1 MRYLILSDIHANLD
15 ALDAVL
21 DDASRIGYDR
31 VLVLGDLVGYGA
43 QPNEAIARVRALE
56 PAAIIRGNHDKV
68 AAGLEPADGF
78 NPAALH
84 AAEWTARSLTPENRA
99 YLAAQPIGPVLVD
112 DETEIC
118 HGSPTDEDAYITSK
132 LSALRALKEASR
144 PVCFYGHTH
153 VPVAFCLTDTGFEMV
168 LQGSNGHEQVHVMP
182 GLQYLINPGSV
193 GQPRDGDPRAAF
205 GTFEVESRVVTLYRT
220 AYPVELAQEKII
232 QAGLPQVLAA
242 RLAVGR

>member
-1 MRYLILSDIHANLD
+1 MRYLVLSDIHANLD
-15 ALDAVL
+15 ALEAAL
-21 DDASRIGYDR
+21 EDASRIGYDR

-43 QPNEAIARVRALE
+43 QPNEVIDRVRALE
-56 PAAIIRGNHDKV
+56 PVALIRGNHDKV

-78 NPAALH
+78 NPAAQQ
-84 AAEWTARSLTPENRA
+84 AAEWTARALTPENRE
-99 YLAAQPIGPVLVD
+99 YLASRPVGPIIVD
-112 DETEIC
+112 QDTEIC

-132 LSALRALKEASR
+132 LSALRALKEAIR

-153 VPVAFCLTDTGFEMV
+153 VPVAFCLTETGFEMV
-168 LQGSNGHEQVHVMP
+168 LRGSNGREDVYVEP

-205 GTFEVESRVVTLYRT
+205 ATFEVESRVVSLYRT
-220 AYPVELAQEKII
+220 VYPVERAQEKII